1 MTRGERPPLKPGRVY
16 GEFVNAAGTAFVLRA
31 SAGGH
36 RIAIRLHHDEG
47 PEIAVV
53 CWPLEPSRRLIR
65 WQGRLW
71 SSNPAE
77 WKQEIKSLAFAAID
91 SLRGAPSAETR
102 AGEAFQL

>member
-1 MTRGERPPLKPGRVY
+1 MTRRERPPLKPGRVY
-16 GEFVNAAGTAFVLRA
+16 GEIVNAAGAAFILRA

-53 CWPLEPSRRLIR
+53 CWPLEPSRRHLR

-71 SSNPAE
+71 SSNPVE
-77 WKQEIKSLAFAAID
+77 WKQEVKALAFAAID
-91 SLRGAPSAETR
+91 SVITGLAHQAE
-102 AGEAFQL
+102 EANRR